1 MSDSRWTRRGVL
13 GSAAVAVAASGFAY
27 FPAFAADPDRID
39 GSKGLWFD
47 EPSDTWLESL
57 PLGNGRL
64 GAMMR
69 GAVDREIISLND
81 DTLWSGQPSDGL
93 NPGAKAAIPKIRA
106 AVFAEDYHEAD
117 RLTLATQGPYSEAY
131 EPLADLMIDMA
142 HPGPITG
149 YRRALDLDRA
159 IATVSYASGGC
170 DYRREV
176 FVSHPDQQVVVRL
189 TASRAGALSVDVGLR
204 TRLRGAVTAT
214 GARLTLTGK
223 APTVS
228 EPNYRSDIAE
238 PLVYSDVAGDGM
250 YFATLLD
257 ASTPDGRIVVRG
269 DALRIEQASEIVL
282 RIAAGTGFRGAD
294 TKPDRPV
301 AEIVRIAARSL
312 DAARGKGVAALRETH
327 VADHRR
333 LYRRVTFELGRPR
346 QDVATGRRL
355 TQNDG
360 AREAALAALY
370 FNYGR
375 YLLIASSRAGTQP
388 ANLQGIWNAEVRP
401 PWSSNFTTNINVQ
414 MNYWP
419 AEICNLAECHLPM
432 IDYVEQC
439 ARRGARVARANY
451 GMPGWCVHHNSDIW
465 AKAAPVG
472 EGGGSP
478 NWATWAMASP
488 WLSQHVW
495 NHYAFGGDEAFL
507 RTRGYPIIK
516 GAAEF
521 CAAWLV
527 RDPRTGRLTTAPS
540 SSPENMFLAQDGK
553 AAAISAGCT
562 MDIALIHEVFA
573 NCIEAARILGV
584 DQDFSARLT
593 ALLTELVAYK
603 IGKHGQ
609 LQEWEKDFDEAEP
622 GHRHISHL
630 YGLYPGT
637 ELTPR
642 KTPAL
647 AAAVRMSIERR
658 EAKNVEQ
665 TGWGRAW
672 ATCIWARLGEGDR
685 AARSLD
691 LLFQENTVANL
702 LDTLPFKPVPI
713 FQIDGNFGATAAIAD
728 MLLQSHDG
736 AIALLPALPRSWG
749 DGKVTGLRAR
759 GGATVDMAWRGG
771 KLRDA
776 SMVAQLGG
784 DKAVRPPP
792 GQRIAAISADGQPVA
807 ITRDGDVVRF
817 QATRGARY
825 RLTFA

>member
-1 MSDSRWTRRGVL
+1 MPDDRWTRRGVL
-13 GSAAVAVAASGFAY
+13 GSAAGAVAASGFAY

-39 GSKGLWFD
+39 GSNGLWFD
-47 EPSDTWLESL
+47 KPSEGWLESL

-64 GAMMR
+64 GVMMR
-69 GAVDREIISLND
+69 GAVDREIMSLND

-131 EPLADLMIDMA
+131 EPLADLSLVMA
-142 HPGPITG
+142 HPGPITN

-159 IATVSYASGGC
+159 IATVTYTSGGC
-170 DYRREV
+170 DYVREV

-189 TASRAGALSVDVGLR
+189 TASRAGALAVEVGLR
-204 TRLRGAVTAT
+204 TRLRGAVSAK

-228 EPNYRSDIAE
+228 EPNYRDYIAE
-238 PLVYSDVAGDGM
+238 PVVYSDVPGEGM
-250 YFATLLD
+250 FFAALLD
-257 ASTPDGRIVVRG
+257 AATPDGRIVADG
-269 DALRIEQASEIVL
+269 GGLRIEQASEIVL
-282 RIAAGTGFRGAD
+282 RIAASTGFRGAD

-301 AEIVRIAARSL
+301 AEIVRIAARTL
-312 DAARGKGVAALRETH
+312 DAARGRSVAALRDAH
-327 VADHRR
+327 VADHQR
-333 LYRRVTFELGRPR
+333 LYRRVTLDLGRAR
-346 QDVATGRRL
+346 SDVATGRRV
-355 TQNDG
+355 TDNEG

-419 AEICNLAECHLPM
+419 AEVCNLAECHLPM

-439 ARRGARVARANY
+439 SRRGARVARANY

-472 EGGGSP
+472 EGDGSP
-478 NWATWAMASP
+478 NWATWGMASP

-495 NHYAFGGDEAFL
+495 NHYAYGGDTAFL
-507 RTRGYPIIK
+507 RARGYPIIK

-527 RDPRTGRLTTAPS
+527 RDPRDGRLTTAPS

-562 MDIALIHEVFA
+562 MDIALLHEVFA
-573 NCIEAARILGV
+573 NCIEAARILEV
-584 DQDFSARLT
+584 DRDLAARL
-593 ALLTELVAYK
+593 AGLLKELAPYQ

-642 KTPAL
+642 KTPDL
-647 AAAVRMSIERR
+647 AAAVRVSIERR
-658 EAKNVEQ
+658 EARNFEQ

-691 LLFQENTVANL
+691 LLFKENTVANL

-749 DGKVTGLRAR
+749 EGKVTGLRAR

-776 SMVAQLGG
+776 SVVAQIGG
-784 DKAVRPPP
+784 DKALRAPP
-792 GQRIAAISADGQPVA
+792 GQRIATVTADGGAVA
-807 ITRDGDVVRF
+807 MRRDGDMVRVR
-817 QATRGARY
+817 TVPGARY
-825 RLTFA
+825 RLSFA